1 MNLFLVKIY
10 VCRKSKVEYEKFE
23 QKDCVMLKV
32 LAKGI
37 DVLALRY
44 IIWKLK
50 HKVVFD
56 EKDMGKISYVQ
67 GIQRV

>member
-1 MNLFLVKIY
+1 MH
-10 VCRKSKVEYEKFE
+10 
-23 QKDCVMLKV
+23 KV

>member
-32 LAKGI
+32 LEKGI
-37 DVLALRY
+37 DVLAFRY